1 MNDRLILNPF
11 TYLYN
16 YRHTNIVR
24 LHSGTCVVD
33 TMHMHTDCPCC
44 VLLSVFIADLK
55 KVQC

>member
-16 YRHTNIVR
+16 YRHTYI
-24 LHSGTCVVD
+24 D